1 MPASQLRSSLNTHS
15 FGRVRHLA
23 VAVCALAALVA
34 LPSAANAAKL
44 ANGDVVVSDKRV
56 PGTPD
61 GPGAIF
67 LVNPTTGAQSILS
80 QAGSFVE
87 PDDVQIGSDGKLW
100 VADKGED
107 GQPAT
112 TLNGKLIKVD
122 PVTGAQSV
130 VSAGGN
136 MFNPTAIAIAP
147 NGLVFVADR
156 GPTSLANADGRVVQV
171 DPATGAQT
179 VITDANLLQEPRGI
193 AVGRDGTLYVDD
205 IADDQIV
212 KVNPAGGQQTAL
224 HTGAPLTNP
233 EQLTVD
239 TTGRLL
245 VANAG
250 ATGTIFAVDPNTGVP
265 TALASNTT
273 LAALEGITRS
283 LDGSFLTVA
292 RSTGPV
298 VRTSATGT
306 SAVLS
311 TGGQFKETTGL
322 DQAETCGTAY
332 ASYPSFVGTPG
343 KDSLIGTS
351 SADVFVGGG
360 GKDTIKGKGGNDVM
374 CGGAGKDKL
383 VGGKGNDKLLGQKG
397 NDTCVGGPGK
407 NKEKSC

>member
-1 MPASQLRSSLNTHS
+1 
-15 FGRVRHLA
+15 
-23 VAVCALAALVA
+23 VAVA

-44 ANGDVVVSDKRV
+44 ANGDIVVSDKRV

-112 TLNGKLIKVD
+112 TLNGLLIKVD

-130 VSAGGN
+130 IASGGN
-136 MFNPTAIAIAP
+136 MFNPTALAIAP
-147 NGLVFVADR
+147 NGLVFIADR
-156 GPTSLANADGRVVQV
+156 GPTSVPANADGRVIQV

-179 VITDANLLQEPRGI
+179 VITNGNLLQEPRGI
-193 AVGRDGTLYVDD
+193 AVGTDGTLYVDD
-205 IADDQIV
+205 IGDDQIV
-212 KVNPAGGQQTAL
+212 KVTAGGQQTAL
-224 HTGAPLTNP
+224 HTGAPLTQP
-233 EQLTVD
+233 EQLTMD

-250 ATGTIFAVDPNTGVP
+250 ATGTIFAVDPNTGVA

-273 LAALEGITRS
+273 LAAVEAITRS

-298 VRTSATGT
+298 VRTSSAGT

-311 TGGQFKETTGL
+311 TAGQFKETTGL
-322 DQAETCGTAY
+322 DQAETCSTAY
-332 ASYPSFVGTPG
+332 ASHPAFVGTPA
-343 KDSLIGTS
+343 KDTLIGTP

-360 GKDTIKGKGGNDVM
+360 GKDTIKGKSGNDVI
-374 CGGAGKDKL
+374 CGGPGKDKL

>member
-1 MPASQLRSSLNTHS
+1 M
-15 FGRVRHLA
+15 
-23 VAVCALAALVA
+23 A

-44 ANGDVVVSDKRV
+44 ANGDIVVSDKRV

-311 TGGQFKETTGL
+311 TAGQFKETTGL

-332 ASYPSFVGTPG
+332 ASLPVVRGNPRQG
-343 KDSLIGTS
+343 QPDR
-351 SADVFVGGG
+351 DVERRCVRGGRWQG
-360 GKDTIKGKGGNDVM
+360 HDQGQGRQRRDVRW
-374 CGGAGKDKL
+374 CRQGQAGRRQGQRQAAGPEGERHL
-383 VGGKGNDKLLGQKG
+383 RRRPRQEQGEELLA
-397 NDTCVGGPGK
+397 T
-407 NKEKSC
+407 ERRATRR

>member
-1 MPASQLRSSLNTHS
+1 MFRLRSSLIAHS
-15 FGRVRHLA
+15 PRRAWHLA
-23 VAVCALAALVA
+23 FAACALAVVLA
-34 LPSAANAAKL
+34 LPTAANAAKL
-44 ANGDVVVSDKRV
+44 ANGDIVVSDKRV

-87 PDDVQIGSDGKLW
+87 PDDVQIASDGTLW

-136 MFNPTAIAIAP
+136 MFNPTAIAVAS
-147 NGLVFVADR
+147 NGFVFIADR
-156 GPTSLANADGRVVQV
+156 GPTSAANADGRVIQV
-171 DPATGAQT
+171 NPTTGAQT

-193 AVGRDGTLYVDD
+193 AVGADGTLYVDD

-212 KVNPAGGQQTAL
+212 KVTPTGGQQTAL

-239 TTGRLL
+239 TTGHLL

-250 ATGTIFAVDPNTGVP
+250 ATGTIFSVDPNTGVP
-265 TALASNTT
+265 TALASSTT

-298 VRTSATGT
+298 VRTSAAGT

-311 TGGQFKETTGL
+311 TAGQFKETTGL
-322 DQAETCGTAY
+322 DQAETCSTAY
-332 ASYPSFVGTPG
+332 VSYPAFVGTTG
-343 KDSLIGTS
+343 KDTLIGTS
-351 SADVFVGGG
+351 GPDVFVGGS
-360 GKDTIKGKGGNDVM
+360 GKDTIKGKGGKDVI
-374 CGGAGKDKL
+374 CGGPGKDKL

-397 NDTCVGGPGK
+397 NDTCIGGPGK